1 MSKQWEYNVVDVPY
15 PIKNNRTL
23 LDNLGADG
31 WELVSV
37 DDGLA
42 YMKREKKAAEPQEP
56 AFPAINDPWA
66 AKAAERILS
75 KTAAQAEVVQ

>member
-15 PIKNNRTL
+15 LIKNNRTL
-23 LDNLGADG
+23 LNNLGTEG

-42 YMKREKKAAEPQEP
+42 YMKREKKAEPQEP
-56 AFPAINDPWA
+56 TFPTISDPWA
-66 AKAAERILS
+66 TAQVVSLCGNV
-75 KTAAQAEVVQ
+75 KTIEALQ